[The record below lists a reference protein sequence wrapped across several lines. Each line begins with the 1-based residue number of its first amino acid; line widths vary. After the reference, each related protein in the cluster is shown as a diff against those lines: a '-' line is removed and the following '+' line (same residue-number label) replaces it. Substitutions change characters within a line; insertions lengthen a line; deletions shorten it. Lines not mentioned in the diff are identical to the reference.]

1 MKKKLLLISQVFY
14 PDEVSTAS
22 LFTDMCSS
30 LVRKGV
36 EVEVWAGHPS
46 YTNLSRQPRRTIYN
60 GILVRYLPSSNFHKG
75 SLAGRFLNI
84 LTFTISVFFRLLLS
98 KDSSPVWT
106 HTTPPFTGIAASW
119 ICRLRNR
126 KFVYILLD
134 IFPEGL
140 IRLGRVSGKN
150 PFVRLWNRLFFR
162 SLRRSD
168 RIIAIGRDMRDWIV
182 TCDNR
187 LKDKTVYIPHW
198 HDEETIFPVPKE
210 ENNLVGV
217 YGPSGRFIVQYSG
230 NMGLWNDMS
239 AIGKAVN
246 NTPENVSFVFVGG
259 GMRKEELTS
268 EFNRPERPEVI
279 MFPFIEKN
287 RFNLSVNAADV
298 HLVSLGEG
306 LEGMAVP
313 CKIYGILAAGKPV
326 IGMVPENSEIAYVIR
341 DEKCGIILKPDDS
354 EGLLKAVEMLR
365 DNKSLCNEMGKN
377 SRKAFENKYKVS
389 IIAAKYID
397 LLDNLN

>member
-1 MKKKLLLISQVFY
+1 
-14 PDEVSTAS
+14 
-22 LFTDMCSS
+22 
-30 LVRKGV
+30 
-36 EVEVWAGHPS
+36 
-46 YTNLSRQPRRTIYN
+46 
-60 GILVRYLPSSNFHKG
+60 
-75 SLAGRFLNI
+75 
-84 LTFTISVFFRLLLS
+84 
-98 KDSSPVWT
+98 
-106 HTTPPFTGIAASW
+106 
-119 ICRLRNR
+119 
-126 KFVYILLD
+126 
-134 IFPEGL
+134 
-140 IRLGRVSGKN
+140 
-150 PFVRLWNRLFFR
+150 
-162 SLRRSD
+162 
-168 RIIAIGRDMRDWIV
+168 
-182 TCDNR
+182 
-187 LKDKTVYIPHW
+187 
-198 HDEETIFPVPKE
+198 
-210 ENNLVGV
+210 
-217 YGPSGRFIVQYSG
+217 
-230 NMGLWNDMS
+230 MS

-246 NTPENVSFVFVGG
+246 ITPENVSFVFVGG

-298 HLVSLGEG
+298 HLVSLREG
-306 LEGMAVP
+306 VEGMAVP

-354 EGLLKAVEMLR
+354 EGLVKAVEMLR